1 MTHDTPTCCQAFSSG
16 VDNTC
21 FNDFGLS
28 RPGIKARS
36 PTCKAKALPMRHP
49 ARDQSPISHMQ
60 GESSTYETPRPGI
73 KARSPTCKAKALPM
87 RHRGSIT

>member
-1 MTHDTPTCCQAFSSG
+1 MILPHVAKHLAVELTTPVLTTSACHDQG
-16 VDNTC
+16 
-21 FNDFGLS
+21 S
-28 RPGIKARS
+28 RPDLPHAR
-36 PTCKAKALPMRHP
+36 AKALPMRHP